1 MFTLLTR
8 PRSLLR
14 LLALSSV
21 ALTTT
26 AASASAVT
34 TESLRVPS
42 GSGSLAVTI
51 LHPDGGGDRPTV
63 VAASGLGSLF
73 EGNPVKFGSR
83 FAAAGYTVVG
93 FDYRHFGDST
103 GTPRRLVDPRLQI
116 ADWRA
121 VIRALPT
128 LPGVDEANVALWGT
142 SMAGGHVL
150 NIAPDYPQLKAVLS
164 QVPYLDSSI
173 AARQRTPQQILG
185 LAQKITADL
194 ANAAFGRPPVS
205 IPFIGAPGSLAMMTA
220 PGSLEYYRATLAVPG
235 SRYVNSTPARSALN
249 VLGYSPITRA
259 VNSKVPTHIAAA
271 AGDLLAPPNPA
282 RSLASRIGAQYL
294 EVPGGHFDVYA
305 GAPFE
310 TIVSAQLAFL
320 RERMPLAAPAAAS

>member
-1 MFTLLTR
+1 MT
-8 PRSLLR
+8 R
-14 LLALSSV
+14 LLARRRSLTRVLALAAAGLV
-21 ALTTT
+21 AAT
-26 AASASAVT
+26 ASASAVT
-34 TESLRVPS
+34 AEQVRVPS

-63 VAASGLGSLF
+63 VAASGLGGLF
-73 EGNPVKFGSR
+73 EGNPAKFGAR

-150 NIAPDYPQLKAVLS
+150 NLAPDYPSLKAVLS

-185 LAQKITADL
+185 LAQRITADL
-194 ANAAFGRPPVS
+194 ANAALGRPPVS

-220 PGSLEYYRATLAVPG
+220 PGSLDYYRTTLAVPG

-259 VNSKVPTHIAAA
+259 VNSKVPTFIAATT
-271 AGDLLAPPNPA
+271 GDLLAPPGPA
-282 RSLASRIGAQYL
+282 RTLAERIGARYL
-294 EVPGGHFDVYA
+294 EVPGGHFDVYT

-320 RERMPLAAPAAAS
+320 NERMPLVAPVAAS